1 MSPVAYIDRVR
12 RALRCRRTTP
22 DFPRRA
28 LTLVGWTSARRY
40 PGGVDTPAP
49 TKIKRSVARKEDE
62 QHGRGIRATSTLI
75 AGKRAALRA
84 LEMLIAVDLGESYQH
99 LLGTYLR
106 LIYELSTGYQHINF
120 IRFIRL
126 RKINL
131 IFSPAILIL
140 TCKYIRIKYNIKYI
154 E

>member
-28 LTLVGWTSARRY
+28 YGPVGWTSARRY
-40 PGGVDTPAP
+40 PGGVDTPVP

-84 LEMLIAVDLGESYQH
+84 LVTLIAGNRGESYQH

-106 LIYELSTGYQHINF
+106 LIYELSTGYQHSFFSIF
-120 IRFIRL
+120 RGLRRF
-126 RKINL
+126 NP